1 MFDYAEAIMI
11 QPFRVVRVPVIELGQ
26 IYPDDLLAV
35 VLAGRVRDLAIRAS
49 QEPFRML
56 ARQAGIDGGVIDD
69 EVDHHLQPPSTSGGS
84 HLADLFIGRRG
95 AVRVQQ
101 DRVDLEIVGNR
112 IETAGGARLLD
123 GIDEHP
129 VKAHRR
135 RPGEMLAPA
144 AKRPGQEGEK
154 IVEGHGVRAVG
165 CSQLSSWFIDR
176 QLYAIAPLSQQSL
189 STFPTSRHP
198 QAWWYG
204 GGMEGARG
212 RSHVDRTTSCCC

>member
-1 MFDYAEAIMI
+1 MLDHAEAIAI
-11 QPFRVVRVPVIELGQ
+11 QPFRVARVSVIELGKVS
-26 IYPDDLLAV
+26 PDDFLAV
-35 VLAGRVRDLAIRAS
+35 GLAERVLDPAVRAAP
-49 QEPFRML
+49 EPFRML
-56 ARQAGIDGGVIDD
+56 SRQAGIDSGMIDD

-84 HLADLFIGRRG
+84 HLADLFFGRRG

-101 DRVDLEIVGNR
+101 GRVDLEIVGNR

-129 VKAHRR
+129 VTAHRR

-165 CSQLSSWFIDR
+165 RSQLSSWFIGR
-176 QLYAIAPLSQQSL
+176 QLYAIAPLSKQSL